1 MQYWSLVIFR
11 SLGQGHISISHLAKQ
26 ITEEFFVSE
35 ASNLV
40 QIILGDYLMPID
52 IQVNRSEFKIKGH
65 VGLPY
70 LVQRITQ
77 EGLSKKY
84 VMVLPGLFTN
94 F

>member
-1 MQYWSLVIFR
+1 MQHWSLLIFR
-11 SLGQGHISISHLAKQ
+11 SLGQGHVSIPHLAKQ
-26 ITEEFFVSE
+26 KTEEFLFSE

-52 IQVNRSEFKIKGH
+52 IQVNGSEFKIKSH

-70 LVQRITQ
+70 LVKRITQ

-84 VMVLPGLFTN
+84 VMVIQCLK
-94 F
+94 